1 MARFSDEDVNR
12 ILLGPAAISRVA
24 FPMAQ
29 GIDVGL
35 RCISDDEIDK
45 ARVAAHCYLEG
56 ICKRADL
63 GLRSFVDIDPESLN
77 REQQR
82 QIIAIAFV
90 DADQPTRP
98 FFDDAI
104 QVRRLSSVVVAR
116 LWELYLDHQDKVNP
130 YFNLSN
136 EQVKELADALKK
148 EQPGADL
155 LAGFARDTLCSLVRT
170 LASQQST

>member
-1 MARFSDEDVNR
+1 MARFSDEDVSK
-12 ILLGPAAISRVA
+12 ILLGPAAVSRVA

-29 GIDVGL
+29 GIEVGL
-35 RCISDDEIDK
+35 RCLSDNEIDT
-45 ARVAAHCYLEG
+45 ARVQAHCYLEG

-82 QIIAIAFV
+82 QIIALAFV
-90 DADQPTRP
+90 DADKPERP

-130 YFNLSN
+130 YFNLSK
-136 EQVKELADALKK
+136 EQLKELADALKK
-148 EQPGADL
+148 GLDATDL
-155 LAGFARDTLCSLVRT
+155 LAGFGRDTLCSLVRT
-170 LASQQST
+170 LASQLPT

>member
-1 MARFSDEDVNR
+1 MARFSDEDVSK
-12 ILLGPAAISRVA
+12 ILLGPAAVSRVA

-29 GIDVGL
+29 GIEVGL
-35 RCISDDEIDK
+35 RCLSDNEIDK

-82 QIIAIAFV
+82 QIIALAFV
-90 DADQPTRP
+90 DADKPDRP

-130 YFNLSN
+130 YFSLSK
-136 EQVKELADALKK
+136 EQMTELADALKK
-148 EQPGADL
+148 GLDATDL
-155 LAGFARDTLCSLVRT
+155 LAGFGRDTLCSLVRT
-170 LASQQST
+170 LASQLPT